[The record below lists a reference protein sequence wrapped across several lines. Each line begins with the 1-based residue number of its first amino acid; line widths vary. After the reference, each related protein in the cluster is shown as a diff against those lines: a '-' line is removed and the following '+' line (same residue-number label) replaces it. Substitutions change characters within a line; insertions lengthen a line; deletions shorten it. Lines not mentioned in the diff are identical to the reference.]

1 MNWLKILL
9 FIAALIVAGTG
20 AYFSVT
26 GLGILFS
33 GATISVIV
41 MASSL
46 EFAKIVAA
54 SYLEQKWKEVNLF
67 LKIYLSFAVFTL
79 MVITSAGIYGYLSN
93 AFQQQSIT
101 IQAIDSKVES
111 IQYQTT
117 LLQTDIDGWEKRRNS
132 LTDLRGNQEAR
143 LDRAMENG
151 VGMSTTRNQ
160 IKDANNEIQ
169 SLTQKIETNRNQI
182 SSLNDTILNIKESNI
197 DIEREV
203 GGFRFIAEAFGVE
216 LNSVVKWFITLLV
229 LVFDPLAIA
238 LIIAFN
244 KLMKEPKLSTPT
256 LKNKNYQVY
265 GDALNELTK
274 IQEDAGLYDNEGSDI
289 YTEDDFKEWDTTL
302 NDGLD
307 EFPSDEFPEEKKNEI
322 NSVTTNVEADEVVE
336 ESKPHNE
343 LDDLTQDF
351 SKRAIDI
358 DGDGTF
364 DGWDTNGD
372 GLIDE
377 PLPSSSMRARYVMIQ
392 KPYYARPD
400 FDWNNRKNWIN
411 DQNAVNYWFTHIKG
425 ISQYPTDFQSK
436 TY

>member
-9 FIAALIVAGTG
+9 FVAALFVAGTG

-33 GATISVIV
+33 GATLSVII

-46 EFAKIVAA
+46 EFAKLVAA

-79 MVITSAGIYGYLSN
+79 MIVTSAGIYGYLSN

-101 IQAIDSKVES
+101 IKAVDSKVES
-111 IQYQTT
+111 IQYQIN
-117 LLQTDIDGWEKRRNS
+117 LLQTDVDGWEKRRNS

-151 VGMSTTRNQ
+151 VGISTTRNQ
-160 IKDANNEIQ
+160 IRDANNEIQ
-169 SLTQKIETNRNQI
+169 LLTQKIETNRNQI
-182 SSLNDTILNIKESNI
+182 TSLNDTILKIKESNI
-197 DIEREV
+197 DVEREV

-238 LIIAFN
+238 LVIAFN
-244 KLMKEPKLSTPT
+244 KLMKDPKLPTP
-256 LKNKNYQVY
+256 KSQNKNYQVY
-265 GDALNELTK
+265 GDDVE
-274 IQEDAGLYDNEGSDI
+274 DNEGTDI
-289 YTEDDFKEWDTTL
+289 YTEKELEELKDWDVTL
-302 NDGLD
+302 MDGLEELPYED
-307 EFPSDEFPEEKKNEI
+307 EKKNET
-322 NSVTTNVEADEVVE
+322 NSSSTNVEKDKIVE
-336 ESKPHNE
+336 ESKPYNE

-351 SKRAIDI
+351 SKRPIDI

-377 PLPSSSMRARYVMIQ
+377 PVPSSSRRAQYVMVQ
-392 KPYYARPD
+392 KPYYARPE
-400 FDWNNRKNWIN
+400 FDWNDRKRWIN

-425 ISQYPTDFQSK
+425 NSKYPDNFDSK

>member
-9 FIAALIVAGTG
+9 FVAALFVAGTG

-33 GATISVIV
+33 GATLSVVI

-101 IQAIDSKVES
+101 IQAIDSKVEN

-151 VGMSTTRNQ
+151 MGISTTRNQ

-238 LIIAFN
+238 LVIAFN
-244 KLMKEPKLSTPT
+244 KLMKEPKLSTPKS
-256 LKNKNYQVY
+256 KNKNYEVY
-265 GDALNELTK
+265 GDDVE
-274 IQEDAGLYDNEGSDI
+274 DNEGTDI
-289 YTEDDFKEWDTTL
+289 YTEKELEALKDWDVTL
-302 NDGLD
+302 MDGLEELPYED
-307 EFPSDEFPEEKKNEI
+307 EKKNEI
-322 NSVTTNVEADEVVE
+322 NSTPTDVEKDKIVE

-351 SKRAIDI
+351 SKRPIDI

-377 PLPSSSMRARYVMIQ
+377 PVPSSSRRAQYVMVQ
-392 KPYYARPD
+392 KPFYARPE
-400 FDWNNRKNWIN
+400 FDWSDRKRWIN

-425 ISQYPTDFQSK
+425 NSKYPDNFDSK

>member
-9 FIAALIVAGTG
+9 FIAALVVAGTG

-33 GATISVIV
+33 GATISVII

-101 IQAIDSKVES
+101 IQAIDSKVEN

-132 LTDLRGNQEAR
+132 LTDLRETQEVR
-143 LDRAMENG
+143 LDKAMENG
-151 VGMSTTRNQ
+151 VGISTTRNQ
-160 IKDANNEIQ
+160 IRDANSEIQ
-169 SLTQKIETNRNQI
+169 SLTEKIETNRNQI

-203 GGFRFIAEAFGVE
+203 GGFRFIADAFGVE

-244 KLMKEPKLSTPT
+244 KLMKDTKLLTPT
-256 LKNKNYQVY
+256 LKNKKYQVY

-289 YTEDDFKEWDTTL
+289 YTKDDLKEWDTTL

-307 EFPSDEFPEEKKNEI
+307 EFPSDEFSEEKKNEI
-322 NSVTTNVEADEVVE
+322 NSVATNVEADEVVD
-336 ESKPHNE
+336 E
-343 LDDLTQDF
+343 LNQLSQDF
-351 SKRAIDI
+351 SKRPIDI
-358 DGDGTF
+358 DGDGIL

-377 PLPSSSMRARYVMIQ
+377 PVPSSSMRANYIMMQ
-392 KPYYARPD
+392 KPYYANPN
-400 FDWNNRKNWIN
+400 FDWNDRANWIN
-411 DQNAVNYWFTHIKG
+411 DQNAVNYWFTHIRG
-425 ISQYPTDFQSK
+425 SSQYPTDFQSK

>member
-9 FIAALIVAGTG
+9 FIAALVVAGTG

-33 GATISVIV
+33 GATISVII

-79 MVITSAGIYGYLSN
+79 MIITSAGIYGYLSN

-101 IQAIDSKVES
+101 IQAVDSKVES

-151 VGMSTTRNQ
+151 VGISTTRNQ
-160 IKDANNEIQ
+160 IRDANNEIQ

-182 SSLNDTILNIKESNI
+182 TSLNDTILKIKEANI
-197 DIEREV
+197 DVEREV

-238 LIIAFN
+238 LVIAFN
-244 KLMKEPKLSTPT
+244 KLMKEPKLPTP
-256 LKNKNYQVY
+256 KSENKNYEVY
-265 GDALNELTK
+265 GDDVE
-274 IQEDAGLYDNEGSDI
+274 DNEGTDI
-289 YTEDDFKEWDTTL
+289 YTEKELEALKDW
-302 NDGLD
+302 
-307 EFPSDEFPEEKKNEI
+307 EKDKI
-322 NSVTTNVEADEVVE
+322 VE

-351 SKRAIDI
+351 SKRPIDI

-377 PLPSSSMRARYVMIQ
+377 PVPSSSMRAQYVMVQ
-392 KPYYARPD
+392 KPFYARPD
-400 FDWNNRKNWIN
+400 FNWNDRKRWIN

-425 ISQYPTDFQSK
+425 NSKYPDNFDSK

>member
-9 FIAALIVAGTG
+9 FIAALVVAGTG

-33 GATISVIV
+33 GATISVII

-101 IQAIDSKVES
+101 IQAIDSKVEN

-132 LTDLRGNQEAR
+132 LTDLRETQEVR
-143 LDRAMENG
+143 LDKAMENG
-151 VGMSTTRNQ
+151 VGISTTRNQ
-160 IKDANNEIQ
+160 IRDANSEIQ
-169 SLTQKIETNRNQI
+169 SLTEKIETNRNQI

-203 GGFRFIAEAFGVE
+203 GGFRFIADAFGVE

-244 KLMKEPKLSTPT
+244 KLMKDTKLSTPT

-289 YTEDDFKEWDTTL
+289 YTKDDLKEWDTTL

-307 EFPSDEFPEEKKNEI
+307 EFPSDEFSEEKKNEI
-322 NSVTTNVEADEVVE
+322 NSVATNVEADEVVD
-336 ESKPHNE
+336 E
-343 LDDLTQDF
+343 LNQLSQDF
-351 SKRAIDI
+351 SKRPIDI

-377 PLPSSSMRARYVMIQ
+377 PVPSSSMRANYIMMQ
-392 KPYYARPD
+392 KPYYANPN
-400 FDWNNRKNWIN
+400 FDWNDRANWIN
-411 DQNAVNYWFTHIKG
+411 DQNAVNYWFTHIRG
-425 ISQYPTDFQSK
+425 SSQYPTDFQSK

>member
-9 FIAALIVAGTG
+9 FVAALVVAGTG

-46 EFAKIVAA
+46 EFAKMVAA

-79 MVITSAGIYGYLSN
+79 MIITSAGIYGYLSN

-101 IQAIDSKVES
+101 IQAIDSKVEN

-132 LTDLRGNQEAR
+132 LTDLRETQEAR
-143 LDRAMENG
+143 LDKAMESG
-151 VGMSTTRNQ
+151 KGISTTRNQ
-160 IKDANNEIQ
+160 IKDANSEIQ
-169 SLTQKIETNRNQI
+169 SLTEKIETNRNQI

-244 KLMKEPKLSTPT
+244 KLMKEPKLPTPKS
-256 LKNKNYQVY
+256 KNKNYEVY
-265 GDALNELTK
+265 GDGELGNES
-274 IQEDAGLYDNEGSDI
+274 ENEGTDI
-289 YTEDDFKEWDTTL
+289 YTEKELDELKDWDVTL
-302 NDGLD
+302 MDGLEELPYED
-307 EFPSDEFPEEKKNEI
+307 EKKNEI
-322 NSVTTNVEADEVVE
+322 NSVTTNVEADE
-336 ESKPHNE
+336 
-343 LDDLTQDF
+343 LTTLSQDF
-351 SKRAIDI
+351 LRRGVDV
-358 DGDGTF
+358 DGDGTI
-364 DGWDTNGD
+364 DGYDTNGD

-377 PLPSSSMRARYVMIQ
+377 MMPSSSSRWRYVVNQ
-392 KPYYARPD
+392 KPYYARPG
-400 FDWNNRKNWIN
+400 FDWNDREKWIN
-411 DQNAVNYWFTHIKG
+411 DQNAVNYWFTYVKG
-425 ISQYPTDFQSK
+425 DSKYPSNFNSK

>member
-9 FIAALIVAGTG
+9 FIAALVVAGTG

-33 GATISVIV
+33 GATISVII

-101 IQAIDSKVES
+101 IQAIDSKVEN

-132 LTDLRGNQEAR
+132 LTDLRETQEVR
-143 LDRAMENG
+143 LDKAMENG
-151 VGMSTTRNQ
+151 VGISTTRNQ
-160 IKDANNEIQ
+160 IRDANSEIQ
-169 SLTQKIETNRNQI
+169 SLTEKIETNRNQI

-203 GGFRFIAEAFGVE
+203 GGFRFIADAFGVE

-244 KLMKEPKLSTPT
+244 KLMKDTKLSTPT

-289 YTEDDFKEWDTTL
+289 YTKDDLKEWDTTL

-307 EFPSDEFPEEKKNEI
+307 EFPSDEFSDEKKNEI
-322 NSVTTNVEADEVVE
+322 NSVATNVEADEVVD
-336 ESKPHNE
+336 E
-343 LDDLTQDF
+343 LNQLSQDF

-377 PLPSSSMRARYVMIQ
+377 PVPSSSMRANYIMMQ
-392 KPYYARPD
+392 KPYYANPN
-400 FDWNNRKNWIN
+400 FDWNDRANWIN
-411 DQNAVNYWFTHIKG
+411 DQNAVNYWFTHIRG
-425 ISQYPTDFQSK
+425 SSQYPTDFQSK

>member
-9 FIAALIVAGTG
+9 FVAALFVAGTG

-33 GATISVIV
+33 GATLSVVI

-79 MVITSAGIYGYLSN
+79 MIITSAGIYGYLSN

-101 IQAIDSKVES
+101 IQAVDSKVES

-151 VGMSTTRNQ
+151 VGISTTRNQ
-160 IKDANNEIQ
+160 IRDANNEIQ

-182 SSLNDTILNIKESNI
+182 TSLNDTILKIKESNI
-197 DIEREV
+197 DVEREV

-238 LIIAFN
+238 LVIAFN
-244 KLMKEPKLSTPT
+244 KLMKEPKLPTP
-256 LKNKNYQVY
+256 KSENKNYEVY
-265 GDALNELTK
+265 GDDVE
-274 IQEDAGLYDNEGSDI
+274 DNEGTDI
-289 YTEDDFKEWDTTL
+289 YTEKELEALKDWDVTL
-302 NDGLD
+302 MDGLEELPYED
-307 EFPSDEFPEEKKNEI
+307 EKKNEI
-322 NSVTTNVEADEVVE
+322 NSTPTDVEEDKIVE

-343 LDDLTQDF
+343 LDDLIQDF
-351 SKRAIDI
+351 SKRPIDI
-358 DGDGTF
+358 DDDGTF

-377 PLPSSSMRARYVMIQ
+377 PVPSSSMRAQYVMVQ
-392 KPYYARPD
+392 KPFYARPD
-400 FDWNNRKNWIN
+400 FNWNDRKRWIN

-425 ISQYPTDFQSK
+425 NSKYPDNFDSK

>member
-9 FIAALIVAGTG
+9 FVAALFVAGTG

-33 GATISVIV
+33 GATLSVII

-46 EFAKIVAA
+46 EFAKLVAA

-79 MVITSAGIYGYLSN
+79 MIVTSAGIYGYLSN

-101 IQAIDSKVES
+101 IKAVDSKVES
-111 IQYQTT
+111 IQYQIN
-117 LLQTDIDGWEKRRNS
+117 LLQTDVDGWEKRRNS

-151 VGMSTTRNQ
+151 VGISTTRNQ
-160 IKDANNEIQ
+160 IRDANNEIQ

-182 SSLNDTILNIKESNI
+182 TSLNDTILKIKESNI
-197 DIEREV
+197 DVEREV

-238 LIIAFN
+238 LVIAFN
-244 KLMKEPKLSTPT
+244 KLMKEPKLPTP
-256 LKNKNYQVY
+256 KSENKNYEVY
-265 GDALNELTK
+265 GDDEY
-274 IQEDAGLYDNEGSDI
+274 ENEGTDI
-289 YTEDDFKEWDTTL
+289 YTEKELEELKDWDVTL
-302 NDGLD
+302 MDGLEELPYED
-307 EFPSDEFPEEKKNEI
+307 EKKNET
-322 NSVTTNVEADEVVE
+322 NSAPTNVEKDKIVE
-336 ESKPHNE
+336 ESKPYNE

-351 SKRAIDI
+351 SKRPIDI

-377 PLPSSSMRARYVMIQ
+377 PVPSSSRRAQYVMVQ
-392 KPYYARPD
+392 KPYYARPE
-400 FDWNNRKNWIN
+400 FDWNDRKRWIN

-425 ISQYPTDFQSK
+425 NSKYPDNFDSK

>member
-9 FIAALIVAGTG
+9 FVAALVVAGTG

-46 EFAKIVAA
+46 EFAKMVAA

-79 MVITSAGIYGYLSN
+79 MIITSAGIYGYLSN

-101 IQAIDSKVES
+101 IQAIDSKVEN

-132 LTDLRGNQEAR
+132 LTDLRETQEAR
-143 LDRAMENG
+143 LDRAMESG
-151 VGMSTTRNQ
+151 KGISTTRNQ
-160 IKDANNEIQ
+160 IRDANSEIQ
-169 SLTQKIETNRNQI
+169 SLTEKIETNRNQI

-244 KLMKEPKLSTPT
+244 KLMKEPKLPTPKS
-256 LKNKNYQVY
+256 KNKNYEVY
-265 GDALNELTK
+265 GDGELGNES
-274 IQEDAGLYDNEGSDI
+274 ENEGTDI
-289 YTEDDFKEWDTTL
+289 YTEKELDELKDWDVTL
-302 NDGLD
+302 MDGLEELPYED
-307 EFPSDEFPEEKKNEI
+307 EKKNEI
-322 NSVTTNVEADEVVE
+322 NSVTTNVEADE
-336 ESKPHNE
+336 
-343 LDDLTQDF
+343 LTTLSQDF
-351 SKRAIDI
+351 LRRGVDV
-358 DGDGTF
+358 DGDGTI
-364 DGWDTNGD
+364 DGYDTNGD

-377 PLPSSSMRARYVMIQ
+377 MMPSSSSRWRYVVNQ
-392 KPYYARPD
+392 KPYYARPG
-400 FDWNNRKNWIN
+400 FDWNDREKWIN
-411 DQNAVNYWFTHIKG
+411 DQNAVNYWFTYVKG
-425 ISQYPTDFQSK
+425 DSKYPSNFNSK

>member
-9 FIAALIVAGTG
+9 FVAALVVAGTG

-46 EFAKIVAA
+46 EFAKMVAA

-79 MVITSAGIYGYLSN
+79 MIITSAGIYGYLSN

-101 IQAIDSKVES
+101 IQAIDSKVEN

-132 LTDLRGNQEAR
+132 LTDLRETQEAR
-143 LDRAMENG
+143 LDKAMESG
-151 VGMSTTRNQ
+151 KGISTTRNQ
-160 IKDANNEIQ
+160 IKDANSEIQ

-244 KLMKEPKLSTPT
+244 KLMKEPKLPTPKS
-256 LKNKNYQVY
+256 KNKNYEVY
-265 GDALNELTK
+265 GDGELGNES
-274 IQEDAGLYDNEGSDI
+274 ENEGTDI
-289 YTEDDFKEWDTTL
+289 YTEKELDELKDWDVTL
-302 NDGLD
+302 MDGLEELPYED
-307 EFPSDEFPEEKKNEI
+307 EKKNEI
-322 NSVTTNVEADEVVE
+322 NSVTTNVEADE
-336 ESKPHNE
+336 
-343 LDDLTQDF
+343 LTTLSQDF
-351 SKRAIDI
+351 LRRGVDV
-358 DGDGTF
+358 DGDGTI
-364 DGWDTNGD
+364 DGYDTNGD

-377 PLPSSSMRARYVMIQ
+377 MMPSSSSRWRYVVNQ
-392 KPYYARPD
+392 KPYYARPG
-400 FDWNNRKNWIN
+400 FDWNDREKWIN
-411 DQNAVNYWFTHIKG
+411 DQNAVNYWFTYVKG
-425 ISQYPTDFQSK
+425 DSKYPSNFNSK

>member
-9 FIAALIVAGTG
+9 FVAALFVAGTG

-33 GATISVIV
+33 GATLSVVI

-79 MVITSAGIYGYLSN
+79 MIITSAGIYGYLSN

-101 IQAIDSKVES
+101 IQAVDSKVES

-117 LLQTDIDGWEKRRNS
+117 LLQTDVDGWEKRRNS

-143 LDRAMENG
+143 LDKAMES
-151 VGMSTTRNQ
+151 GMGISTTRNQ
-160 IKDANNEIQ
+160 IRDANNEIQ

-182 SSLNDTILNIKESNI
+182 TSLNDTILKIKESNI
-197 DIEREV
+197 DVEREV

-238 LIIAFN
+238 LVIAFN
-244 KLMKEPKLSTPT
+244 KLMKDPKLPTP
-256 LKNKNYQVY
+256 KSQNKNYEVY
-265 GDALNELTK
+265 GDDVE
-274 IQEDAGLYDNEGSDI
+274 DNEGTDI
-289 YTEDDFKEWDTTL
+289 YTEKELEELKDWDVTL
-302 NDGLD
+302 MDGLEELPYED
-307 EFPSDEFPEEKKNEI
+307 EKKNEI
-322 NSVTTNVEADEVVE
+322 NSTPTDVEEDKIVE

-351 SKRAIDI
+351 SKRPIDI

-377 PLPSSSMRARYVMIQ
+377 PVPSSSMRAQYVMVQ
-392 KPYYARPD
+392 KPFYARPE
-400 FDWNNRKNWIN
+400 FDWSDRKRWIN

-425 ISQYPTDFQSK
+425 NSKYPDNFDSK

>member
-9 FIAALIVAGTG
+9 FIAALVVAGTG

-33 GATISVIV
+33 GATISVII

-101 IQAIDSKVES
+101 IQAIDSKVEN

-132 LTDLRGNQEAR
+132 LTDLRETQEVR
-143 LDRAMENG
+143 LDKAMENG
-151 VGMSTTRNQ
+151 VGISTTRNQ
-160 IKDANNEIQ
+160 IRDANSEIQ
-169 SLTQKIETNRNQI
+169 SLTEKIETNRNQI

-203 GGFRFIAEAFGVE
+203 GGFRFIADAFGVE

-244 KLMKEPKLSTPT
+244 KLMKDTKLSTPT
-256 LKNKNYQVY
+256 LKNKKYQVY

-289 YTEDDFKEWDTTL
+289 YTKDDLKEWDTTL

-307 EFPSDEFPEEKKNEI
+307 EFPSDEFSDEKKNEI
-322 NSVTTNVEADEVVE
+322 NSVATNVEADEVVD
-336 ESKPHNE
+336 E
-343 LDDLTQDF
+343 LNQLSQDF

-377 PLPSSSMRARYVMIQ
+377 PVPSSSMRANYIMMQ
-392 KPYYARPD
+392 KPYYANPN
-400 FDWNNRKNWIN
+400 FDWNDRANWIN
-411 DQNAVNYWFTHIKG
+411 DQNAVNYWFTHIRG
-425 ISQYPTDFQSK
+425 SSQYPTDFQSK

>member
-9 FIAALIVAGTG
+9 FIAALVVAGTG

-33 GATISVIV
+33 GATISVII

-101 IQAIDSKVES
+101 IQAIDSKVEN

-132 LTDLRGNQEAR
+132 LTDLRETQEVR
-143 LDRAMENG
+143 LDKAMENG
-151 VGMSTTRNQ
+151 VGISTTRNQ
-160 IKDANNEIQ
+160 IRDANSEIQ
-169 SLTQKIETNRNQI
+169 SLTEKIETNRNQI

-203 GGFRFIAEAFGVE
+203 GGFRFIADAFGVE

-244 KLMKEPKLSTPT
+244 KLMKDTKLLTPT
-256 LKNKNYQVY
+256 LKNKKYQVY

-289 YTEDDFKEWDTTL
+289 YTKDDLKEWDTTL

-307 EFPSDEFPEEKKNEI
+307 EFPSDEFSDEKKNEI
-322 NSVTTNVEADEVVE
+322 NSTPTNVEEDKIV
-336 ESKPHNE
+336 KE
-343 LDDLTQDF
+343 LIQDF
-351 SKRAIDI
+351 SRRGVDV
-358 DGDGTF
+358 DGDGTI
-364 DGWDTNGD
+364 DGYDTNGD
-372 GLIDE
+372 GVIDE
-377 PLPSSSMRARYVMIQ
+377 MTPSSSSRWRYVVNR
-392 KPYYARPD
+392 KPYYARPN
-400 FDWNNRKNWIN
+400 FDWNDRANWIN
-411 DQNAVNYWFTHIKG
+411 DQNAVNYWFTHIRG
-425 ISQYPTDFQSK
+425 SSQYPTDFQSK

>member
-9 FIAALIVAGTG
+9 FIAALVVAGTG

-54 SYLEQKWKEVNLF
+54 SYLEQKWKEINLF

-79 MVITSAGIYGYLSN
+79 MIITSAGIYGYLSN

-101 IQAIDSKVES
+101 IQAIDSKVEN

-132 LTDLRGNQEAR
+132 LTDLRGTQEVR
-143 LDRAMENG
+143 LDKAMENG
-151 VGMSTTRNQ
+151 VGISTTRNQ
-160 IKDANNEIQ
+160 IRDANNEIQ
-169 SLTQKIETNRNQI
+169 SLTKKIETNRNQI
-182 SSLNDTILNIKESNI
+182 TSLNDTILNIKESNI

-203 GGFRFIAEAFGVE
+203 GGFRFIADAFGVE

-244 KLMKEPKLSTPT
+244 KLMKKTKLSTPT
-256 LKNKNYQVY
+256 LKNKNYEVY
-265 GDALNELTK
+265 GDALNELTR

-289 YTEDDFKEWDTTL
+289 YTEDDLKEWDVAL

-307 EFPSDEFPEEKKNEI
+307 EFPSDEFSDETKNEI
-322 NSVTTNVEADEVVE
+322 NSVTTNVEADEVVD
-336 ESKPHNE
+336 E
-343 LDDLTQDF
+343 LNQLSQDF
-351 SKRAIDI
+351 SKRPIDI
-358 DGDGTF
+358 DGDGSF

-377 PLPSSSMRARYVMIQ
+377 PVPSSSMRARYIMMQ
-392 KPYYARPD
+392 KPYYANPN
-400 FDWNNRKNWIN
+400 FDWNDRANWIN
-411 DQNAVNYWFTHIKG
+411 NQNAVNYWFTHIRG
-425 ISQYPTDFQSK
+425 VSQYPTDFQSK

>member
-9 FIAALIVAGTG
+9 FVAALFVAGTG

-33 GATISVIV
+33 GATLSVVI

-79 MVITSAGIYGYLSN
+79 MIITSAGIYGYLSN

-101 IQAIDSKVES
+101 IQAVDSKVES

-151 VGMSTTRNQ
+151 VGISTTRNQ
-160 IKDANNEIQ
+160 IRDANNEIQ

-182 SSLNDTILNIKESNI
+182 TSLNDTILKIKESNI
-197 DIEREV
+197 DVEREV

-238 LIIAFN
+238 LVIAFN
-244 KLMKEPKLSTPT
+244 KLMKEPKLPTP
-256 LKNKNYQVY
+256 KSENKNYEVY
-265 GDALNELTK
+265 GDDVE
-274 IQEDAGLYDNEGSDI
+274 DNEGTDI
-289 YTEDDFKEWDTTL
+289 YTEKELEALKDWDVTL
-302 NDGLD
+302 MDGLEELPYED
-307 EFPSDEFPEEKKNEI
+307 EKKNEI
-322 NSVTTNVEADEVVE
+322 NSTPTDVEEDKIVE

-351 SKRAIDI
+351 SKRPIDI

-377 PLPSSSMRARYVMIQ
+377 PVPSSSMRAQYVMVQ
-392 KPYYARPD
+392 KPFYARPD
-400 FDWNNRKNWIN
+400 FNWNDRKRWIN

-425 ISQYPTDFQSK
+425 NSKYPDNFDSK

>member
-9 FIAALIVAGTG
+9 FVAALFVAGTG

-33 GATISVIV
+33 GATLSVII

-46 EFAKIVAA
+46 EFAKLVAA

-79 MVITSAGIYGYLSN
+79 MVVTSAGIYGYLSN

-101 IQAIDSKVES
+101 IKAVDSKVES
-111 IQYQTT
+111 IQYQIN
-117 LLQTDIDGWEKRRNS
+117 LLQTDVDGWEKRRNS

-143 LDRAMENG
+143 LDKAMESG
-151 VGMSTTRNQ
+151 VGISTTRNQ
-160 IKDANNEIQ
+160 IRDANNEIQ

-182 SSLNDTILNIKESNI
+182 TSLNDTILKIKESNI
-197 DIEREV
+197 DVEREV

-238 LIIAFN
+238 LVIAFN
-244 KLMKEPKLSTPT
+244 KLMKEPKLPTP
-256 LKNKNYQVY
+256 KSQNKNYEVY
-265 GDALNELTK
+265 GDNTFNQKWDEYRENDLEGWGNTE
-274 IQEDAGLYDNEGSDI
+274 DNEGTDI
-289 YTEDDFKEWDTTL
+289 YTEKELEELKDWDVTL
-302 NDGLD
+302 MDGLED
-307 EFPSDEFPEEKKNEI
+307 LPYEEPKEEEK
-322 NSVTTNVEADEVVE
+322 VEQVDELA
-336 ESKPHNE
+336 SLK
-343 LDDLTQDF
+343 QDF
-351 SKRAIDI
+351 SKRPIDI
-358 DGDGTF
+358 DGDGSF

-377 PLPSSSMRARYVMIQ
+377 PVPSSSRRAQYVMAE
-392 KPYYARPD
+392 KPYYAKPN
-400 FDWNNRKNWIN
+400 FDWSDKKRWIN

-425 ISQYPTDFQSK
+425 NPKYPTDFDSK

>member
-9 FIAALIVAGTG
+9 FVAALFVAGTG

-33 GATISVIV
+33 GATISVII

-46 EFAKIVAA
+46 EFAKLVAA

-79 MVITSAGIYGYLSN
+79 MIVTSAGIYGYLSN

-101 IQAIDSKVES
+101 INAVDSKVES
-111 IQYQTT
+111 IQYQIN
-117 LLQTDIDGWEKRRNS
+117 LLQTDVDGWEKRRNS

-151 VGMSTTRNQ
+151 VGISTTRNQ
-160 IKDANNEIQ
+160 IRDANNEIQ

-182 SSLNDTILNIKESNI
+182 TSLNDTILKIKESNI
-197 DIEREV
+197 DVEREV

-238 LIIAFN
+238 LVIAFN
-244 KLMKEPKLSTPT
+244 KLMKEPKLPTP
-256 LKNKNYQVY
+256 KSQNKNYEVY
-265 GDALNELTK
+265 GDNTTDTETQKDTLVQMMRDSE
-274 IQEDAGLYDNEGSDI
+274 EDGLYEEETKD
-289 YTEDDFKEWDTTL
+289 WDVTL
-302 NDGLD
+302 MDGLEELPYED
-307 EFPSDEFPEEKKNEI
+307 EKKNET
-322 NSVTTNVEADEVVE
+322 SSSPTNVEEDKIVE
-336 ESKPHNE
+336 ESNPYNE
-343 LDDLTQDF
+343 LDDLAQDF
-351 SKRAIDI
+351 SRRGVDV
-358 DGDGTF
+358 DGDGTI

-372 GLIDE
+372 GMIDE
-377 PLPSSSMRARYVMIQ
+377 MMPSNSARWRYVVNQ

-400 FDWNNRKNWIN
+400 FNWSDRKRWIN

-425 ISQYPTDFQSK
+425 KSKYPDNFDSK

>member
-9 FIAALIVAGTG
+9 FVAALFVAGTG

-33 GATISVIV
+33 GATLSVVI

-79 MVITSAGIYGYLSN
+79 MIITSAGIYGYLSN

-101 IQAIDSKVES
+101 IQAVDSKVES

-151 VGMSTTRNQ
+151 VGISPTRNQ
-160 IKDANNEIQ
+160 IRDANNEIQ

-182 SSLNDTILNIKESNI
+182 TSLNDTILKIKESNI
-197 DIEREV
+197 DVEREV

-238 LIIAFN
+238 LVIAFN
-244 KLMKEPKLSTPT
+244 KLMKEPKLPTP
-256 LKNKNYQVY
+256 KSENKNYEVY
-265 GDALNELTK
+265 GDDEY
-274 IQEDAGLYDNEGSDI
+274 ENEGTDI
-289 YTEDDFKEWDTTL
+289 YTEKELEALKDWDVTL
-302 NDGLD
+302 MEGVEDLPYED
-307 EFPSDEFPEEKKNEI
+307 ENKNE
-322 NSVTTNVEADEVVE
+322 TTSTPKDVDENKIVE

-351 SKRAIDI
+351 SKRPIDI

-377 PLPSSSMRARYVMIQ
+377 PVPSSSMRAQYVMVQ
-392 KPYYARPD
+392 KPFYARPD
-400 FDWNNRKNWIN
+400 FNWNDRKRWIN

-425 ISQYPTDFQSK
+425 NSKYPDNFDSK

>member
-9 FIAALIVAGTG
+9 FVAALFVAGTG

-33 GATISVIV
+33 GATLSVVI
-41 MASSL
+41 MAASL

-101 IQAIDSKVES
+101 IQAIDSKVEN

>member
-9 FIAALIVAGTG
+9 FVAALFVAGTG

-33 GATISVIV
+33 GATLSVVI

-79 MVITSAGIYGYLSN
+79 MIITSAGIYGYLSN

-101 IQAIDSKVES
+101 IQAVDSKVES

-117 LLQTDIDGWEKRRNS
+117 LLQTDVDGWEKRRNS

-143 LDRAMENG
+143 LDKAMES
-151 VGMSTTRNQ
+151 GMGISTTRNQ
-160 IKDANNEIQ
+160 IRDANNEIQ

-182 SSLNDTILNIKESNI
+182 TSLNDTILKIKESNI
-197 DIEREV
+197 DVEREV

-238 LIIAFN
+238 LVIAFN
-244 KLMKEPKLSTPT
+244 KLMKEPKLPTP
-256 LKNKNYQVY
+256 KSENKNYEVY
-265 GDALNELTK
+265 GDDVE
-274 IQEDAGLYDNEGSDI
+274 DNEGTDI
-289 YTEDDFKEWDTTL
+289 YTEKELEELKDWDVTL
-302 NDGLD
+302 MDGLEELPYED
-307 EFPSDEFPEEKKNEI
+307 EKKNEI
-322 NSVTTNVEADEVVE
+322 NSTPTDVEEDKIVE

-351 SKRAIDI
+351 SKRPIDI

-377 PLPSSSMRARYVMIQ
+377 PVPSSSMRAQYVMVQ
-392 KPYYARPD
+392 KPFYARPE
-400 FDWNNRKNWIN
+400 FDWSDRKRWIN

-425 ISQYPTDFQSK
+425 NSKYPDNFDSK

>member
-101 IQAIDSKVES
+101 IQAIDSKVEN

>member
-9 FIAALIVAGTG
+9 FIAALVVAGTG

-33 GATISVIV
+33 GATISVII

-101 IQAIDSKVES
+101 IQAIDSKVEN

-132 LTDLRGNQEAR
+132 LTDLRETQEVR
-143 LDRAMENG
+143 LDKAMENG
-151 VGMSTTRNQ
+151 VGISTTRNQ
-160 IKDANNEIQ
+160 IRDANSEIQ
-169 SLTQKIETNRNQI
+169 SLTEKIETNRNQI

-203 GGFRFIAEAFGVE
+203 GGFRFIADAFGVE

-244 KLMKEPKLSTPT
+244 KLMKDTKLLTPT
-256 LKNKNYQVY
+256 LKNKKYQVY

-289 YTEDDFKEWDTTL
+289 YTKDDLKEWDTTL

-307 EFPSDEFPEEKKNEI
+307 EFPSDEFSEEKKNEI
-322 NSVTTNVEADEVVE
+322 NSVATNVEADEVVD
-336 ESKPHNE
+336 E
-343 LDDLTQDF
+343 LNQLSQDF
-351 SKRAIDI
+351 SKRPIDI

-377 PLPSSSMRARYVMIQ
+377 PVPSSSMRANYIMMQ
-392 KPYYARPD
+392 KPYYANPN
-400 FDWNNRKNWIN
+400 FDWNDRANWIN
-411 DQNAVNYWFTHIKG
+411 DQNAVNYWFTHIRG
-425 ISQYPTDFQSK
+425 SSQYPTDFQSK

>member
-1 MNWLKILL
+1 MNWLKILIFL
-9 FIAALIVAGTG
+9 AALVVAGTG

-33 GATISVIV
+33 GATISVII

-101 IQAIDSKVES
+101 IQAIDSKVEN

-132 LTDLRGNQEAR
+132 LTDLRETQEAR

-151 VGMSTTRNQ
+151 VGISTTRNQ
-160 IKDANNEIQ
+160 IKDANTEIQ

-244 KLMKEPKLSTPT
+244 KLMKEPKLSTP
-256 LKNKNYQVY
+256 KSENKNYEVY

-274 IQEDAGLYDNEGSDI
+274 IQKDAGLYDNEGSDI
-289 YTEDDFKEWDTTL
+289 YTEDDLKEWDTTL

-307 EFPSDEFPEEKKNEI
+307 EFPSDEFSDEKKNEI
-322 NSVTTNVEADEVVE
+322 NSAATNVEADEVVD
-336 ESKPHNE
+336 E
-343 LDDLTQDF
+343 LNQLSQDF

-377 PLPSSSMRARYVMIQ
+377 PVPSSSMRANYVMMQ
-392 KPYYARPD
+392 KPYYARPE

-411 DQNAVNYWFTHIKG
+411 DQNAVNYWFTHIRG

>member
-1 MNWLKILL
+1 MI
-9 FIAALIVAGTG
+9 
-20 AYFSVT
+20 
-26 GLGILFS
+26 
-33 GATISVIV
+33 
-41 MASSL
+41 
-46 EFAKIVAA
+46 
-54 SYLEQKWKEVNLF
+54 
-67 LKIYLSFAVFTL
+67 
-79 MVITSAGIYGYLSN
+79 ITSAGIYGYLSN

-101 IQAIDSKVES
+101 IQAIDSKVEN

-151 VGMSTTRNQ
+151 MGISTTRNQ
-160 IKDANNEIQ
+160 IRDANNEIQ
-169 SLTQKIETNRNQI
+169 SLTEKIETNRNQI

-244 KLMKEPKLSTPT
+244 KLMKEPKLPTPKS
-256 LKNKNYQVY
+256 KNKNYEVY
-265 GDALNELTK
+265 GDGELGNES
-274 IQEDAGLYDNEGSDI
+274 ENEGTDI
-289 YTEDDFKEWDTTL
+289 YTEKELDELKDWDVTL
-302 NDGLD
+302 MDGLEELPYED
-307 EFPSDEFPEEKKNEI
+307 EKKNEI
-322 NSVTTNVEADEVVE
+322 NSVTTNVEADE
-336 ESKPHNE
+336 
-343 LDDLTQDF
+343 LTTLSQDF
-351 SKRAIDI
+351 LRRGVDV
-358 DGDGTF
+358 DGDGTI
-364 DGWDTNGD
+364 DGYDTNGD

-377 PLPSSSMRARYVMIQ
+377 MTPSSSSRWRYVVNQ

-400 FDWNNRKNWIN
+400 FDWNNKKNWIN
-411 DQNAVNYWFTHIKG
+411 DQNAVNYWFTYIKG
-425 ISQYPTDFQSK
+425 KSKYPDNFDSK

>member
-9 FIAALIVAGTG
+9 FVAALFVAGTG

-33 GATISVIV
+33 GATLSVII

-46 EFAKIVAA
+46 EFAKLVAA

-79 MVITSAGIYGYLSN
+79 MIVTSAGIYGYLSN

-101 IQAIDSKVES
+101 IKAVDSKVES
-111 IQYQTT
+111 IQYQIN
-117 LLQTDIDGWEKRRNS
+117 LLQTDVDGWEKRRNS

-143 LDRAMENG
+143 LDKAMENG
-151 VGMSTTRNQ
+151 VGISTTRNQ
-160 IKDANNEIQ
+160 IRDANNEIQ

-182 SSLNDTILNIKESNI
+182 TSLNDTILKIKESNI
-197 DIEREV
+197 DVEREV

-238 LIIAFN
+238 LVIAFN
-244 KLMKEPKLSTPT
+244 KLMKEPKLPTP
-256 LKNKNYQVY
+256 KSENKNYEVY
-265 GDALNELTK
+265 GDDEY
-274 IQEDAGLYDNEGSDI
+274 ENEGTDI
-289 YTEDDFKEWDTTL
+289 YTEKELEELKDWDVTL
-302 NDGLD
+302 MDGLED
-307 EFPSDEFPEEKKNEI
+307 LPYEDEKKNET
-322 NSVTTNVEADEVVE
+322 NSAPTNVEKDKIVE
-336 ESKPHNE
+336 ESKPYNE

-351 SKRAIDI
+351 SKRPIDI

-377 PLPSSSMRARYVMIQ
+377 PVPSSSRRAQYVMVQ
-392 KPYYARPD
+392 KPYYARPE
-400 FDWNNRKNWIN
+400 FDWNDRKRWIN

-425 ISQYPTDFQSK
+425 NSKYPTDFDSK

>member
-9 FIAALIVAGTG
+9 FVAALFVAGTG

-33 GATISVIV
+33 GATLSVII

-46 EFAKIVAA
+46 EFAKLVAA

-79 MVITSAGIYGYLSN
+79 MVVTSAGIYGYLSN

-101 IQAIDSKVES
+101 IQAVDSKVES
-111 IQYQTT
+111 IQYQIN
-117 LLQTDIDGWEKRRNS
+117 LLQTDVDGWEKRRNS

-143 LDRAMENG
+143 LDKAIET
-151 VGMSTTRNQ
+151 GMGISTTRNQ
-160 IKDANNEIQ
+160 IRDANNEIQ

-182 SSLNDTILNIKESNI
+182 TSLNDTILKIKESNI
-197 DIEREV
+197 DVEREV

-238 LIIAFN
+238 LVIAFN
-244 KLMKEPKLSTPT
+244 KLMKEPKLPTP
-256 LKNKNYQVY
+256 KSENKNYEVY
-265 GDALNELTK
+265 GDDVE
-274 IQEDAGLYDNEGSDI
+274 DNEGTDI
-289 YTEDDFKEWDTTL
+289 YTEKELEELKDWDVTL
-302 NDGLD
+302 MDGLEELPYED
-307 EFPSDEFPEEKKNEI
+307 EKKNET
-322 NSVTTNVEADEVVE
+322 NSASTNVEKDKIVE
-336 ESKPHNE
+336 ESKPYNE

-351 SKRAIDI
+351 SKRPIDI

-377 PLPSSSMRARYVMIQ
+377 PVPSSSRRAQYVMVQ
-392 KPYYARPD
+392 KPYYARPE
-400 FDWNNRKNWIN
+400 FDWNNRKRWIN

-425 ISQYPTDFQSK
+425 NSKYPDNFDSK

>member
-9 FIAALIVAGTG
+9 FVAALVVAGTG

-46 EFAKIVAA
+46 EFAKMVAA

-79 MVITSAGIYGYLSN
+79 MIITSAGIYGYLSN

-101 IQAIDSKVES
+101 IQAIDSKVEN

-132 LTDLRGNQEAR
+132 LTDLRETQEAR
-143 LDRAMENG
+143 LDKAMESG
-151 VGMSTTRNQ
+151 KGISTTRNQ
-160 IKDANNEIQ
+160 IKDANSEIQ
-169 SLTQKIETNRNQI
+169 SLTEKIETNRNQI

-244 KLMKEPKLSTPT
+244 KLMKEPKLPTPKS
-256 LKNKNYQVY
+256 KNKNYEVY
-265 GDALNELTK
+265 GDGELGNES
-274 IQEDAGLYDNEGSDI
+274 ENEGTDI
-289 YTEDDFKEWDTTL
+289 YTETELDELKDWDVTL
-302 NDGLD
+302 MDGLEELPYED
-307 EFPSDEFPEEKKNEI
+307 EKKNEI
-322 NSVTTNVEADEVVE
+322 NSVTTNVEADE
-336 ESKPHNE
+336 
-343 LDDLTQDF
+343 LTTLSQDF
-351 SKRAIDI
+351 LRRGVDV
-358 DGDGTF
+358 DGDGTI
-364 DGWDTNGD
+364 DGYDTNGD

-377 PLPSSSMRARYVMIQ
+377 MTPSSSSRWRYVVNQ

-400 FDWNNRKNWIN
+400 FDWNNKKNWIN
-411 DQNAVNYWFTHIKG
+411 DQNAVNYWFTYIKG
-425 ISQYPTDFQSK
+425 KSKYPYNFDSK

>member
-101 IQAIDSKVES
+101 IQAIDSKVEN

-307 EFPSDEFPEEKKNEI
+307 EFPSDEFQEEKKNEI

>member
-9 FIAALIVAGTG
+9 FISALFVAGTA

-33 GATISVIV
+33 GATLSVII

-46 EFAKIVAA
+46 EFAKLVAA

-79 MVITSAGIYGYLSN
+79 MVVTSAGIYGYLSN

-111 IQYQTT
+111 IQYQIN
-117 LLQTDIDGWEKRRNS
+117 LLQTDVDGWEKRRNS

-143 LDRAMENG
+143 LDKAMESGIG
-151 VGMSTTRNQ
+151 VTTTRNQ
-160 IKDANNEIQ
+160 IRDANNEIQ

-182 SSLNDTILNIKESNI
+182 TSLNDTILKIKESNI
-197 DIEREV
+197 DVEREV
-203 GGFRFIAEAFGVE
+203 GGFRFIADAFGVE

-238 LIIAFN
+238 LVIAFN
-244 KLMKEPKLSTPT
+244 KLIKEPKLPTP
-256 LKNKNYQVY
+256 KSENKKYEVY
-265 GDALNELTK
+265 GDDTPTESQIETNP
-274 IQEDAGLYDNEGSDI
+274 I
-289 YTEDDFKEWDTTL
+289 YANTNVVDDTI
-302 NDGLD
+302 G
-307 EFPSDEFPEEKKNEI
+307 EEKNNIEDI
-322 NSVTTNVEADEVVE
+322 SEPDELE
-336 ESKPHNE
+336 K
-343 LDDLTQDF
+343 LTQDF
-351 SKRAIDI
+351 SRRGVDV
-358 DGDGTF
+358 DGDGTI
-364 DGWDTNGD
+364 DGYDTNGD

-377 PLPSSSMRARYVMIQ
+377 MMPSNSARWRYVVNQ
-392 KPYYARPD
+392 KPYYARPE
-400 FDWNNRKNWIN
+400 FDWNNKSEWIN
-411 DQNAVNYWFTHIKG
+411 DQNAVNYWFTHIKK
-425 ISQYPTDFQSK
+425 SSKYPDNFDSK

>member
-9 FIAALIVAGTG
+9 FIAALVVAGTG

-33 GATISVIV
+33 GAAVSVIV

-79 MVITSAGIYGYLSN
+79 MIITSAGIYGYLSN

-101 IQAIDSKVES
+101 IQAIDSKVEN

-132 LTDLRGNQEAR
+132 LTNLRETQEVR
-143 LDRAMENG
+143 LDKAMESG
-151 VGMSTTRNQ
+151 RGISTTKTQ
-160 IKDANNEIQ
+160 IKEANSEIQ
-169 SLTQKIETNRNQI
+169 SLTKKIETNRNQI

-203 GGFRFIAEAFGVE
+203 GGFRFIADAFGVE
-216 LNSVVKWFITLLV
+216 LNSVVRWFITLLV

-244 KLMKEPKLSTPT
+244 KLMKDTKLPNPI
-256 LKNKNYQVY
+256 LKNKNYEVY
-265 GDALNELTK
+265 GDE
-274 IQEDAGLYDNEGSDI
+274 EPDNE
-289 YTEDDFKEWDTTL
+289 FKEFETETI
-302 NDGLD
+302 NDELD
-307 EFPSDEFPEEKKNEI
+307 KFPIEKKKEI
-322 NSVTTNVEADEVVE
+322 NSVTTNVETDELT
-336 ESKPHNE
+336 K
-343 LDDLTQDF
+343 LTQDF
-351 SKRAIDI
+351 LRRGVDV
-358 DGDGTF
+358 DGDGTI
-364 DGWDTNGD
+364 DGYDTDGD

-377 PLPSSSMRARYVMIQ
+377 MMPSSSSRWRYVVNQ
-392 KPYYARPD
+392 KPYYARPN
-400 FDWNNRKNWIN
+400 FDWNDKSAWIN
-411 DQNAVNYWFTHIKG
+411 DQNAVNYWFTYIRDRIK
-425 ISQYPTDFQSK
+425 YPDNFDSK
-436 TY
+436 IY

>member
-9 FIAALIVAGTG
+9 FIAALVVAGTG

-33 GATISVIV
+33 GATISVII

-101 IQAIDSKVES
+101 IQAIDSKVEN

-132 LTDLRGNQEAR
+132 LTDLRETQEVR
-143 LDRAMENG
+143 LDKAMENG
-151 VGMSTTRNQ
+151 VGISTTRNQ
-160 IKDANNEIQ
+160 IRDANSEIQ
-169 SLTQKIETNRNQI
+169 SLTEKIETNRNQI

-203 GGFRFIAEAFGVE
+203 GGFRFIADAFGVE

-244 KLMKEPKLSTPT
+244 KLMKDTKLSTPT

-289 YTEDDFKEWDTTL
+289 YTKDDLKEWDTTL

-307 EFPSDEFPEEKKNEI
+307 EFPSDEFSDEKKNEI
-322 NSVTTNVEADEVVE
+322 NSVATNVEADEVVD
-336 ESKPHNE
+336 E
-343 LDDLTQDF
+343 LNQLSQDF
-351 SKRAIDI
+351 SKRPIDI

-377 PLPSSSMRARYVMIQ
+377 PVPSSSMRANYIMMQ
-392 KPYYARPD
+392 KPYYANPN
-400 FDWNNRKNWIN
+400 FDWNDRANWIN
-411 DQNAVNYWFTHIKG
+411 DQNAVNYWFTHIRG
-425 ISQYPTDFQSK
+425 SSQYPTDFQSK

>member
-67 LKIYLSFAVFTL
+67 LKIYLSFAVFAL

-101 IQAIDSKVES
+101 IQAIDSKVEN

-132 LTDLRGNQEAR
+132 LTDLRETQEAR

-151 VGMSTTRNQ
+151 MGISTTRNQ
-160 IKDANNEIQ
+160 IKDANSEIQ

-182 SSLNDTILNIKESNI
+182 TTLNDTILKIKESNI
-197 DIEREV
+197 DVEREV
-203 GGFRFIAEAFGVE
+203 GGFRFIAESFGVE

-238 LIIAFN
+238 LVIAFN
-244 KLMKEPKLSTPT
+244 KLMKEPKLPTPKS
-256 LKNKNYQVY
+256 KNKNYEVY
-265 GDALNELTK
+265 GDGELGNES
-274 IQEDAGLYDNEGSDI
+274 ENEGTDI
-289 YTEDDFKEWDTTL
+289 YTEKELDELKDWDVTL
-302 NDGLD
+302 MDGLD
-307 EFPSDEFPEEKKNEI
+307 ELPYEDEKKNEI
-322 NSVTTNVEADEVVE
+322 NSVTTNVEADE
-336 ESKPHNE
+336 
-343 LDDLTQDF
+343 LTTLSQDF
-351 SKRAIDI
+351 LRRGVDV
-358 DGDGTF
+358 DGDGTI
-364 DGWDTNGD
+364 DGYDTNGD

-377 PLPSSSMRARYVMIQ
+377 MMPSSSSRWRYVVNQ
-392 KPYYARPD
+392 KPYYARPG
-400 FDWNNRKNWIN
+400 FDWNDREKWIN
-411 DQNAVNYWFTHIKG
+411 DQNAVNYWFTYVKG
-425 ISQYPTDFQSK
+425 DSKYPSNFNSK

>member
-9 FIAALIVAGTG
+9 FIAALVVAGTG

-54 SYLEQKWKEVNLF
+54 SYLEQKWKEINLF

-79 MVITSAGIYGYLSN
+79 MIITSAGIYGYLSN

-101 IQAIDSKVES
+101 IQAIDSKVEN

-132 LTDLRGNQEAR
+132 LTDLRGTQEVR
-143 LDRAMENG
+143 LDKAMENG
-151 VGMSTTRNQ
+151 VGISTTRNQ
-160 IKDANNEIQ
+160 IRDANSEIQ
-169 SLTQKIETNRNQI
+169 SLTKKIETNRNQI
-182 SSLNDTILNIKESNI
+182 TSLNDTILNIKESNI

-203 GGFRFIAEAFGVE
+203 GGFRFIADAFGVE

-244 KLMKEPKLSTPT
+244 KLIKEPKLSTPT

-289 YTEDDFKEWDTTL
+289 YTEDDLKEWDATL

-307 EFPSDEFPEEKKNEI
+307 EFPSDEFSDEKKNEI
-322 NSVTTNVEADEVVE
+322 NSVATNVEANEVVD
-336 ESKPHNE
+336 E
-343 LDDLTQDF
+343 LNQLSQDF
-351 SKRAIDI
+351 SKRPIDI
-358 DGDGTF
+358 DGDGSF

-377 PLPSSSMRARYVMIQ
+377 PMPSSSMRARYIMMQ
-392 KPYYARPD
+392 KPYYANPN
-400 FDWNNRKNWIN
+400 FDWNDRANWIN
-411 DQNAVNYWFTHIKG
+411 DQNAVNYWFTHIRG
-425 ISQYPTDFQSK
+425 VSQYPTDFQSK

>member
-9 FIAALIVAGTG
+9 FVAALFVAGTG

-33 GATISVIV
+33 GATLSVVI

-79 MVITSAGIYGYLSN
+79 MIITSAGIYGYLSN

-101 IQAIDSKVES
+101 IQAVDSKVES

-117 LLQTDIDGWEKRRNS
+117 LLQTDVDGWEKRRNS

-143 LDRAMENG
+143 LDKAMES
-151 VGMSTTRNQ
+151 GMGISTTRNQ
-160 IKDANNEIQ
+160 IRDANNEIQ

-182 SSLNDTILNIKESNI
+182 TSLNDTILKIKESNI
-197 DIEREV
+197 DVEREV

-238 LIIAFN
+238 LVIAFN
-244 KLMKEPKLSTPT
+244 KLMKEPKLPTP
-256 LKNKNYQVY
+256 KSENKNYEVY
-265 GDALNELTK
+265 GDDVE
-274 IQEDAGLYDNEGSDI
+274 DNEGTDI
-289 YTEDDFKEWDTTL
+289 YTEKELEALKDWDVTL
-302 NDGLD
+302 MDGLEELPYED
-307 EFPSDEFPEEKKNEI
+307 EKKNEI
-322 NSVTTNVEADEVVE
+322 NSTPTDVEEDKIVE

-351 SKRAIDI
+351 SKRPIDI

-377 PLPSSSMRARYVMIQ
+377 PVPSSSMRAQYVMVQ
-392 KPYYARPD
+392 KPFYARPE
-400 FDWNNRKNWIN
+400 FDWSDRKRWIN

-425 ISQYPTDFQSK
+425 NSKYPDNFDSK